1 MLFEFLRRCFF
12 IKISIKGYLKNI
24 TENTQELIDTQ
35 SIKKDNKISYII
47 DNTKYILII
56 ENNKVTLLRENNE
69 FSNGIIFIENSTT
82 TSEYYLKES
91 SYSLEFNIE
100 TTKLIINKNKID
112 ITYKVIESENIYNY
126 VLEMSDS
133 I

>member
-12 IKISIKGYLKNI
+12 IKINIKGYLKNI
-24 TENTQELIDTQ
+24 TENTQELIDTT

-69 FSNGIIFIENSTT
+69 FSNGIIFSENSTT

-112 ITYKVIESENIYNY
+112 ITYKIIESENIYNY

>member
-1 MLFEFLRRCFF
+1 MLIEFLRRCFF

-24 TENTQELIDTQ
+24 TENTQELIDTT

-69 FSNGIIFIENSTT
+69 FSNGMIFIENSTT
-82 TSEYYLKES
+82 ISEYYLKES

-100 TTKLIINKNKID
+100 TTKLIIDKNKID
-112 ITYKVIESENIYNY
+112 ITYKIIESENIYNY
-126 VLEMSDS
+126 VLETSDS

>member
-1 MLFEFLRRCFF
+1 MFF
-12 IKISIKGYLKNI
+12 IKINIKGYLKNI
-24 TENTQELIDTQ
+24 TENTQELIDTT

-112 ITYKVIESENIYNY
+112 ITYKIIESENIYNY

>member
-12 IKISIKGYLKNI
+12 IKINIKGFLKNI

-47 DNTKYILII
+47 DNRKYILII
-56 ENNKVTLLRENNE
+56 ENNKITLLRENNE
-69 FSNGIIFIENSTT
+69 FSHRMIFIENSTIL
-82 TSEYYLKES
+82 SEYYLKES
-91 SYSLEFNIE
+91 SYSLDFNIE
-100 TTKLIINKNKID
+100 TTKLIIKDNKID
-112 ITYKVIESENIYNY
+112 ITYKIIESENIYNY

>member
-1 MLFEFLRRCFF
+1 MFF
-12 IKISIKGYLKNI
+12 IKINIKGYLKNI